1 VVTEFGANRT
11 LLGGDWPVI
20 VLMNN
25 YVEVWKAQLAAIAKY
40 SAEDQEWITHKTAE
54 HVYGI

>member
-1 VVTEFGANRT
+1 
-11 LLGGDWPVI
+11 

-40 SAEDQEWITHKTAE
+40 SAEEQEWITHKTAE